1 MTQATNPSPFRQSPK
16 RSEERIRS
24 LDTNSLGLSPAT
36 PPDME
41 QSEGRLVSDIEHDN
55 ELLTK
60 VIQLLA
66 DGYAGVIFTGP
77 PGTSKSWYAS
87 QIAANLVELDP
98 DRLRFI
104 QFHPSYQYE
113 DFVEGYVPSVDAG
126 GFELKDKHLLEMC
139 KIARELPGKT
149 CVLVIDEL
157 SRSDPGRVFGEA
169 LTYIEMTKRDV
180 FFRLASGRIAS
191 IPPNL
196 VFLATMNPMDR
207 AVDEVDA
214 ALERR
219 FAKIAMEPSAD
230 MLEQFLSG
238 NGMEDTLRRKVVQF
252 FRYLLKHNNAYCRVG
267 HAYFYN
273 VSDEEGLY
281 RLWEHQL
288 RFHMERAFRLDTDG
302 FREVE
307 ANWKRIFPPSQTA
320 PDENQSDENT

>member
-1 MTQATNPSPFRQSPK
+1 MTQSASPSPFRRNPK
-16 RSEERIRS
+16 RSEERSRS
-24 LDTNSLGLSPAT
+24 LDTNSLGLSSET
-36 PPDME
+36 SPDVE
-41 QSEGRLVSDIEHDN
+41 QSEGWLVLQIADDN
-55 ELLTK
+55 NLLLK
-60 VIQLLA
+60 VNQLLA

-87 QIAANLVELDP
+87 QIAAKLVELDP

-113 DFVEGYVPSVDAG
+113 DFVEGYVPSLDAG
-126 GFELKDKHLLEMC
+126 GFELRDKHLLEMC
-139 KIARELPGKT
+139 KVARELPGKT

-169 LTYIEMTKRDV
+169 LTYIEMTRRDQ

-191 IPPNL
+191 IPSNL
-196 VFLATMNPMDR
+196 IFLATMNPMDR
-207 AVDEVDA
+207 TVDEVDA

-219 FAKIAMEPSAD
+219 FAKIAMEPSPD
-230 MLEQFLSG
+230 ILGQFLSS
-238 NGMEDTLRRKVVQF
+238 NGMEDGLRKGVLQF
-252 FRYLLKHNNAYCRVG
+252 FRYLLNHSNAYCRVG

-273 VSDEEGLY
+273 VSDQEGLH

-302 FREVE
+302 FHEVE
-307 ANWKRIFPPSQTA
+307 AKWKRIFLSSADSSQDN
-320 PDENQSDENT
+320 PNR